1 MAIDLEKL
9 LNDLRLQI
17 KSDININLSEQ
28 EERITTRINKNIDEK
43 FNHIQM
49 EIEEIKQTNEDQE
62 TRLALVE
69 KQIRARN
76 LIFFGVEEGEKS
88 YEELE
93 RKIITIIDKMGI
105 ICNQND
111 LEIVRRMGKPSQDK
125 IRPINITLIT
135 YGKKVSIL
143 KKKKPSR
150 TPLFI

>member
-69 KQIRARN
+69 KQIRA
-76 LIFFGVEEGEKS
+76 
-88 YEELE
+88 
-93 RKIITIIDKMGI
+93 
-105 ICNQND
+105 
-111 LEIVRRMGKPSQDK
+111 
-125 IRPINITLIT
+125 
-135 YGKKVSIL
+135 
-143 KKKKPSR
+143 
-150 TPLFI
+150 